1 MGFVGDCE
9 QIPQDSPVKSAQGA
23 MMPYVKDDAGEIREQ
38 IEKEK
43 GNEYRSNLFSQKR
56 EERLVF
62 DEDSRYDEKERTY
75 VHEVETLRVNGVFP
89 SNQKLGQAECL

>member
-1 MGFVGDCE
+1 
-9 QIPQDSPVKSAQGA
+9 

-62 DEDSRYDEKERTY
+62 DEESRYDEKERTY

-89 SNQKLGQAECL
+89 SNDDNRYSFEQVDAVDASFLYGRGR